1 MGPME
6 PLLDLPLPLEIE
18 KSLILIACLPISSLS
33 PEVPL
38 MVASLPGPVWPGSEA
53 TLMVDLYV

>member
-6 PLLDLPLPLEIE
+6 PLLDLPLPLETE
-18 KSLILIACLPISSLS
+18 KSLILIACLRIGSLS

-38 MVASLPGPVWPGSEA
+38 MVALFPGPVWPGNKA
-53 TLMVDLYV
+53 TLMVDLYG